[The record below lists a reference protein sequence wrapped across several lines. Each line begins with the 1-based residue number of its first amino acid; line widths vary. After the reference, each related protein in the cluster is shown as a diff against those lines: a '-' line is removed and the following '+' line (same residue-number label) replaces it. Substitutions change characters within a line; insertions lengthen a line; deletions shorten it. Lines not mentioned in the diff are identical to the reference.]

1 MQWCA
6 RCCAAFSSAAARP
19 RYFSAWS
26 TFRRQLREQFTS
38 PPDPP
43 GVRNS
48 TLMDPEAWER
58 ASKEDVR
65 LALKFVLAQS
75 LQEWLWLFRSLRRL
89 VVGGEEDAASAP
101 PPLPQPH
108 AGAGAGAGAPLPVL
122 TAEDARAAALALA
135 RGATRLTSDEQLRA
149 KIKALGVEGMAVSR
163 EALDEFLLGY
173 QVRRP
178 AGGGRTRRVALRERR
193 LTPPP
198 PHKHTRHPRSSQ
210 EGKNE
215 EIREFIKE
223 QTKKQELL
231 LEEARRASEGRA
243 PPAAAVAPPPP
254 PTREKLQ

>member
-1 MQWCA
+1 MLKCA
-6 RCCAAFSSAAARP
+6 RCARCSAAFSSAAARP

-26 TFRRQLREQFTS
+26 TFRRQLREQFTP

-89 VVGGEEDAASAP
+89 VVGGEEDAVSAP
-101 PPLPQPH
+101 PPPPQPH
-108 AGAGAGAGAPLPVL
+108 AGAGAGAPLPVL

-149 KIKALGVEGMAVSR
+149 KIKVLGVEGMAVSR

-178 AGGGRTRRVALRERR
+178 ADRAALRCERGCSPPPS
-193 LTPPP
+193 TQTHPPP
-198 PHKHTRHPRSSQ
+198 PFLAGGEKRGDPR
-210 EGKNE
+210 
-215 EIREFIKE
+215 
-223 QTKKQELL
+223 
-231 LEEARRASEGRA
+231 
-243 PPAAAVAPPPP
+243 VY
-254 PTREKLQ
+254 